1 MTAKRTN
8 KIADE
13 AAECAEAEADRA
25 VDAEH
30 AEQLREMYDLH
41 RRVGRAALQKAL
53 DVLNQVTAD
62 DIPMPVA
69 VQLLK
74 FGAELERRALLGIEP
89 DEDDDPFAELVKA
102 MSDGD

>member
-1 MTAKRTN
+1 MAAK
-8 KIADE
+8 KKPVPPVE
-13 AAECAEAEADRA
+13 GE
-25 VDAEH
+25 VDPEH
-30 AEQLREMYDLH
+30 QEQLREMFDLH
-41 RRVGRAALQKAL
+41 RQVGRAALQKAL
-53 DVLNQVTAD
+53 EVVNRLDVD
-62 DIPMPVA
+62 DIPVQVA